1 MAVRP
6 RLVPLLLVRNGGL
19 VKSVGFKEMTYLG
32 DPLNA
37 VRIFNEKQADELIV
51 FDIDRTLLGQE
62 PDYEFIR
69 TLCAQC
75 EMPLSYGGG
84 VTSAD
89 QVKRLIR
96 LGLEKV
102 SLGSSAV
109 LNNSLISAAASEVG
123 SQSVIVTI
131 DVSVVDGKYTVF
143 VKNGTVNTGR
153 QAQEFASE
161 CQAQGAG
168 EIVVNSIDRDGSMA
182 GYDIE
187 LAKLIADAVTVPC
200 SFAGGAGSLRD
211 FELLYD
217 AVGTC
222 GAIAGSFFVY
232 KGPLRAVLISYPNRV
247 LKEKLRRKSSIS

>member
-19 VKSVGFKEMTYLG
+19 VKSVRFKDMTYLG

-51 FDIDRTLLGQE
+51 FDIDRTATGQA
-62 PDYEFIR
+62 PDYDFIKILA
-69 TLCAQC
+69 TQC

-84 VTSAD
+84 VTSTD
-89 QVKRLIR
+89 QVKQLIR

-102 SLGSSAV
+102 SLGSSAIQ
-109 LNNSLISAAASEVG
+109 NSALISEASEEVG

-131 DVSVVDGKYTVF
+131 DVSVVDGKHMVF
-143 VKNGTVNTGR
+143 RNNGTVNTGR
-153 QAQEFASE
+153 EAREFALE
-161 CQAQGAG
+161 CEEKGAG
-168 EIVVNSIDRDGSMA
+168 EIVVNSIDRDGSMK
-182 GYDIE
+182 GYDLE
-187 LAKLIADAVTVPC
+187 LAKEISDAVSVPC

-211 FELLYD
+211 FEMLYRE
-217 AVGTC
+217 VGTC
-222 GAIAGSFFVY
+222 GAVAGSFFVY

-247 LKEKLRRKSSIS
+247 LKERLRKN